1 MLPDESEAR
10 SERKTVPGKKNI
22 RRRPL
27 SFEDVRALA
36 LAMPEVSETTSWGMP
51 TFKAGKT
58 TFAVEPH
65 PRPGVVPGS
74 VGVPMSFE
82 ERTRLLAARPDVYYL
97 TDHWAKYPGVLV
109 RLASVSRAEL
119 REILAAAWH
128 YAMQHGSAKKAR
140 RKTKAIARRS
150 RR

>member
-1 MLPDESEAR
+1 MP
-10 SERKTVPGKKNI
+10 KKKNT

-27 SFEDVRALA
+27 TIEDVREIALS
-36 LAMPEVSETTSWGMP
+36 MPEAWETTAWGMP

-58 TFAVEPH
+58 IFAIEPH
-65 PRPGVVPGS
+65 PRPDVVPSS

-82 ERTRLLAARPDVYYL
+82 ERAKLLEAHPDVCYL
-97 TDHWAKYPGVLV
+97 TDHWSKYPGVLV
-109 RLASVSRAEL
+109 RLSSVSRADL

-128 YAMQHGSAKKAR
+128 HAMERGSASKAR
-140 RKTKAIARRS
+140 RKTKARARRS